1 MAKGKVPT
9 RDELLAFIKESTTPV
24 GKREIA
30 RAFGLKGDQR
40 IELKELLRD
49 LRDSGDIA
57 ADRAK
62 TFKDPKALTDIT
74 VLEIV
79 KVDDDGHLLA
89 VPRRHDEEKDGPPPR
104 IEIDPHTS
112 RGGPAPAV
120 GDRVL
125 ASLKRRGKN
134 TYEARII
141 RRLGSGPR
149 RILGL
154 YEEPPGRDGL
164 GLVTPTDRKL
174 KQSFD
179 IRPADKNGAVSGD
192 IVWVEGAGGAISRRG
207 RVLERVG
214 AMSDPRTVSLIS
226 IAANDIPVEFPQAA
240 LDEAER
246 ARAAPLG
253 HRLDLRQVP
262 LVTIDGEDARD
273 FDDAV
278 FAEPDPDHA
287 GGWRILVAIADVAWY
302 VRHDHP
308 LDRAAYRRG
317 TSVYFPDRVVPMLP
331 EALSNHWCSLV
342 PQQDRPVLVAE
353 MWIDA
358 AGHLKRH
365 RFHRAM
371 MRSAARLTYT
381 RVQRAHD
388 GSPDAEIA
396 PLMNDVIRPL
406 YGAFRVLLEAREK
419 RGALDLDLPERKV
432 TLGEDGRIAEIGV
445 RERLDSHK
453 LIEEFMVLANVAA
466 AQALEQ
472 RHMPCLYRVHD
483 QPDAAKLEGLREFLA
498 SLGIALPLGQRLRPG
513 DLNRVLHQVAG
524 KPVARL
530 VNETMLRSQSQAVY
544 SPDNLGHF
552 GLALARY
559 AHFTSP
565 IRRYPDLIV
574 HRALISAYGLGEG
587 GLPDADRGRFAE
599 FGEHL
604 SMCER
609 RAVAAER
616 GAMDRYVAAFMAA
629 HVGASFPG
637 RVTSVTRFGL
647 FAELDATGADGLIP
661 IRSLGQEFFR
671 HDEARQMLIGERT
684 GETFG
689 LGDRLRL
696 KLVEADIATGGLL
709 FEIVDVIERVERHAL
724 PRSAMRGHKRGGKRD
739 DQRGGHDPRRP
750 VAQRGGRK
758 DKRSRRRG

>member
-9 RDELLAFIKESTTPV
+9 RDELLAFIRDSATPV

-30 RAFGLKGDQR
+30 RAWGLKGDQR

-49 LRDSGDIA
+49 LRDSGDIS

-62 TFKDPKALTDIT
+62 TFRDPEALSDVA

-79 KVDDDGHLLA
+79 RVDDDGHLIA

-104 IEIDPHTS
+104 IEIAPQAT

-125 ASLKRRGKN
+125 ANLKRRGKA
-134 TYEARII
+134 YEARII
-141 RRLGSGPR
+141 RRLGSGPKK
-149 RILGL
+149 ILGL
-154 YEEPPGRDGL
+154 YDEPVGGAGM
-164 GLVTPTDRKL
+164 GLVSPTDRKL
-174 KQSFD
+174 RQSFE
-179 IRPADKNGAVSGD
+179 IRPADKNGAVPGD
-192 IVWVEGAGGAISRRG
+192 IVWIEATGGALSRRA

-214 AMSDPRTVSLIS
+214 AMSDPRTISLIA
-226 IAANDIPVEFPQAA
+226 IAANDIPVDFPQAA
-240 LDEAER
+240 LEEADR
-246 ARAAPLG
+246 AHAAPLG
-253 HRLDLRQVP
+253 HRLDLRDTP

-278 FAEPDPDHA
+278 FAEPDPA
-287 GGWRILVAIADVAWY
+287 QPGGWRLLVAIADVAWY
-302 VRHDHP
+302 VRHDKP

-342 PQQDRPVLVAE
+342 PREDRPVLVAE
-353 MWIDA
+353 MSIDA
-358 AGHLKRH
+358 EGHLKRH

-381 RVQRAHD
+381 RVQRAID
-388 GSPDAEIA
+388 GAPDAEIA
-396 PLMNDVIRPL
+396 PLMEPVIRPL
-406 YGAFRVLLEAREK
+406 YGAYKVLLAAREK
-419 RGALDLDLPERKV
+419 RGALDLDLPERQV
-432 TLGEDGRIAEIGV
+432 TLGSDGRIAEIGV

-472 RHMPCLYRVHD
+472 RHAPCLYRVHD
-483 QPDAAKLEGLREFLA
+483 QPDPAKLEALREFLA
-498 SLGIALPLGQRLRPG
+498 TLGIAMPAGPRLRPG
-513 DLNRVLHQVAG
+513 DLNRVLGAVEG
-524 KPVARL
+524 TPVARL
-530 VNETMLRSQSQAVY
+530 VNETVLRSQSQAVY

-565 IRRYPDLIV
+565 IRRYPDLVV
-574 HRALISAYGLGEG
+574 HRALIAAYGLGEG
-587 GLPDADRGRFAE
+587 ALAEADKGRFVE

-616 GAMDRYVAAFMAA
+616 GAMDRYVAAYMAA
-629 HVGASFPG
+629 HVGATFPG

-647 FAELDATGADGLIP
+647 FASLDGTGADGLIP

-671 HDEARQMLIGERT
+671 HDEARQILVGERT
-684 GETFG
+684 GETYG

-696 KLVEADIATGGLL
+696 KLVEADTATAGLL

-724 PRSAMRGHKRGGKRD
+724 PRGRHAEGPRRGA
-739 DQRGGHDPRRP
+739 PRRP
-750 VAQRGGRK
+750 VAHRGPPR
-758 DKRSRRRG
+758 DKRSRRRK

>member
-1 MAKGKVPT
+1 MAKGRVPT
-9 RDELLAFIKESTTPV
+9 RDELLAFIRESATPV

-30 RAFGLKGDQR
+30 RAYGLKGDQR

-49 LRDSGDIA
+49 LRDTGEIA

-62 TFKDPKALTDIT
+62 TFKDPKALTDIA

-79 KVDDDGHLLA
+79 TVDEDGHLLA
-89 VPRRHDEEKDGPPPR
+89 VPRKHDEETDGPLPR
-104 IEIDPHTS
+104 IEIVPQAP

-125 ASLKRRGKN
+125 ASLKRRGKA

-154 YEEPPGRDGL
+154 YEEPPGRAGL

-174 KQSFD
+174 RQSFD
-179 IRPADKNGAVSGD
+179 IRAADRNGARPGD
-192 IVWVEGAGGAISRRG
+192 IVWVEGTGTALSRRA
-207 RVLERVG
+207 RVLEVVG

-226 IAANDIPVEFPQAA
+226 IAANDIPVEFPAAA
-240 LDEAER
+240 LEEAER
-246 ARAAPLG
+246 SGPAPLG
-253 HRLDLRQVP
+253 QRLDLRDTP

-278 FAEPDPDHA
+278 FAAPDPDHP

-302 VRHDHP
+302 VRPDRA

-342 PQQDRPVLVAE
+342 PHQDRPVLVAE
-353 MWIDA
+353 MWIDG

-365 RFHRAM
+365 RFHRALI
-371 MRSAARLTYT
+371 RSAARLTYD
-381 RVQRAHD
+381 RIQRAQD
-388 GSPDAEIA
+388 GWPDAEIA
-396 PLMNDVIRPL
+396 PLMNDVVRPL
-406 YGAFRVLLEAREK
+406 YAAFRVLLAAREQ

-432 TLGEDGRIAEIGV
+432 TLGDDGRIAEIGT
-445 RERLDSHK
+445 RERLDSHR

-466 AQALEQ
+466 AQALEH
-472 RHMPCLYRVHD
+472 RHQPCLYRVHD
-483 QPDAAKLEGLREFLA
+483 QPDAAKIEGLREFLGT
-498 SLGIALPLGQRLRPG
+498 LGVGLPPGPRVRPG
-513 DLNRVLHQVAG
+513 DLNRILHQVSD

-552 GLALARY
+552 GLALSHY

-565 IRRYPDLIV
+565 IRRYPDLVV

-587 GLPDADRGRFAE
+587 GLPEADKGRFHE

-616 GAMDRYVAAFMAA
+616 GAMDRYVAAFMAG
-629 HVGASFPG
+629 HVGATFPG

-647 FAELDATGADGLIP
+647 FAALDASGADGLIP
-661 IRSLGQEFFR
+661 VRSLGQEYFR
-671 HDEARQMLIGERT
+671 HDEGRQMLVGERT

-709 FEIVDVIERVERHAL
+709 FEIVEVIERVERQAL
-724 PRSAMRGHKRGGKRD
+724 PRGVHHGRPGRAP
-739 DQRGGHDPRRP
+739 PRRP
-750 VAQRGGRK
+750 VAHRKGPK
-758 DKRSRRRG
+758 DKGSRRRR

>member
-1 MAKGKVPT
+1 MAKGRVPT
-9 RDELLAFIKESTTPV
+9 RDELLAFIAESATPV

-62 TFKDPKALTDIT
+62 TFKDPKTLTDIT

-79 KVDDDGHLLA
+79 RVDDDGHLLA
-89 VPRRHDEEKDGPPPR
+89 VPRRHSEENDGPPPR
-104 IEIDPHTS
+104 IEIIPQAS
-112 RGGPAPAV
+112 RGEPAPAV

-134 TYEARII
+134 AYEARVI
-141 RRLGSGPR
+141 RRLGSGPKK
-149 RILGL
+149 ILGL
-154 YEEPPGRDGL
+154 YEEPEGRGGL
-164 GLVTPTDRKL
+164 GLVSPTDRKL

-179 IRPADKNGAVSGD
+179 VRPADRNDARPGD
-192 IVWVEGAGGAISRRG
+192 IVWVEPTGGALARRA
-207 RVLERVG
+207 RVVERVG
-214 AMSDPRTVSLIS
+214 AMSDPSTISLIA
-226 IAANDIPVEFPQAA
+226 IAANAIPVDFPQAA
-240 LDEAER
+240 VEEADR
-246 ARAAPLG
+246 AHAAPLG
-253 HRLDLRQVP
+253 HRLDLRDTP

-278 FAEPDPDHA
+278 FAAPDPAHS
-287 GGWRILVAIADVAWY
+287 GGWRLLVAIADVAWY
-302 VRHDHP
+302 VRHDRP

-342 PQQDRPVLVAE
+342 PHQDRPVLVAE
-353 MWIDA
+353 MWIDQ

-381 RVQRAHD
+381 RVQRAID
-388 GSPDAEIA
+388 GAPDTEIA
-396 PLMNDVIRPL
+396 PLMETVVRPL
-406 YGAFRVLLEAREK
+406 YGAFKVLLAAREK
-419 RGALDLDLPERKV
+419 RGALDIDLPERQV
-432 TLGEDGRIAEIGV
+432 VLGDDGRISRIGV

-472 RHMPCLYRVHD
+472 RHAPCLYRVHD
-483 QPDAAKLEGLREFLA
+483 QPDAAKIEALREFLA
-498 SLGIALPLGQRLRPG
+498 TLGIALPAGPRLRPG
-513 DLNRVLHQVAG
+513 DLNRVLHAVEG

-530 VNETMLRSQSQAVY
+530 VNETVLRSQSQAVY
-544 SPDNLGHF
+544 SPDNVGHF
-552 GLALARY
+552 GLALSRY

-574 HRALISAYGLGEG
+574 HRALIAACGLGEG
-587 GLPDADRGRFAE
+587 GLAEADKGRFAE

-616 GAMDRYVAAFMAA
+616 GALDRYVAAYMAA
-629 HVGASFPG
+629 HVGATFPG

-647 FAELDATGADGLIP
+647 FAELDGTGADGLIP

-671 HDEARQMLIGERT
+671 HDEGRQLLVGERT
-684 GETFG
+684 GETYG

-696 KLVEADIATGGLL
+696 KLVEADTATGGLL
-709 FEIVDVIERVERHAL
+709 FEIVEVIERVERHAL
-724 PRSAMRGHKRGGKRD
+724 PRAR
-739 DQRGGHDPRRP
+739 QRPLDSRPRRP
-750 VAQRGGRK
+750 VARTRSVR
-758 DKRSRRRG
+758 DKRSRRRN

>member
-1 MAKGKVPT
+1 MAKGRVPT
-9 RDELLAFIKESTTPV
+9 RDELLTFIRESATPI

-49 LRDSGDIA
+49 LRDKGDIA

-62 TFKDPKALTDIT
+62 TFKDPAALTDVT

-79 KVDDDGHLLA
+79 RVDKDGHLIA
-89 VPRRHDEEKDGPPPR
+89 VPRRYDEAKDGPPPR
-104 IEIDPHTS
+104 IEIDPHGS
-112 RGGPAPAV
+112 RTAPAPAV

-125 ASLKRRGKN
+125 ASLKRRGKS

-141 RRLGSGPR
+141 RRLGSGPKK
-149 RILGL
+149 ILGL
-154 YEEPPGRDGL
+154 YEEPAGRGGL
-164 GLVTPTDRKL
+164 GSVTPTDRKL
-174 KQSFD
+174 RREFD
-179 IRPADKNGAVSGD
+179 VRAADKNGALPGD
-192 IVWVEGAGGAISRRG
+192 IVWIEETGGHLSRNARVVERIGP
-207 RVLERVG
+207 
-214 AMSDPRTVSLIS
+214 MSDPRTVSLIS

-240 LDEAER
+240 LEEAER

-253 HRLDLRQVP
+253 DRLDLRQTP

-278 FAEPDPDHA
+278 FAEPDPAHP
-287 GGWRILVAIADVAWY
+287 GGWRLLVAIADVSWY
-302 VRHDHP
+302 VRPDKP

-331 EALSNHWCSLV
+331 EALSNHWCSLI
-342 PQQDRPVLVAE
+342 PREDRPVLVAE
-353 MWIDA
+353 MWIDPE
-358 AGHLKRH
+358 GQLKKH

-371 MRSAARLTYT
+371 MRSAARLTYN
-381 RVQRAHD
+381 RVQRAMD
-388 GSPDAEIA
+388 GAPDEETT
-396 PLMNDVIRPL
+396 PLMEPVIKPL
-406 YGAFRVLLEAREK
+406 YSAYRVLLAAREA
-419 RGALDLDLPERKV
+419 RGALDLDLPERLVK
-432 TLGEDGRIAEIGV
+432 LGGDGRIAEIGV

-472 RHMPCLYRVHD
+472 RHAPCLYRVHD
-483 QPDAAKLEGLREFLA
+483 QPDAAKLEALREFLGT
-498 SLGIALPLGQRLRPG
+498 LGIAVPTGQRLRPG
-513 DLNRVLHQVAG
+513 DLNRVLHAVAD
-524 KPVARL
+524 KPVNRL
-530 VNETMLRSQSQAVY
+530 VNETILRSQSQAVY
-544 SPDNLGHF
+544 SPNNLGHF

-565 IRRYPDLIV
+565 IRRFPDLIV
-574 HRALISAYGLGEG
+574 HRALIAAFGLGDG
-587 GLPDADRGRFAE
+587 GLPGDDRGRFEE

-616 GAMDRYVAAFMAA
+616 GAMDRYVAAFMAE
-629 HVGASFPG
+629 HVGASFAG

-647 FAELDATGADGLIP
+647 FLALDGTGADGLLP

-671 HDEARQMLIGERT
+671 HEEGRQMLIGERT
-684 GETFG
+684 GENFG
-689 LGDRLRL
+689 LGDRLCV
-696 KLVEADIATGGLL
+696 KLVEADAATGGLL
-709 FEIVDVIERVERHAL
+709 FDLVDVIERVERHAL
-724 PRSAMRGHKRGGKRD
+724 PRGHRAPRRPERRD
-739 DQRGGHDPRRP
+739 GPRRP
-750 VAQRGGRK
+750 VAQGKPPR
-758 DKRSRRRG
+758 DKRSRRRK

>member
-1 MAKGKVPT
+1 MTAFDTAVHCDVT
-9 RDELLAFIKESTTPV
+9 RW
-24 GKREIA
+24 
-30 RAFGLKGDQR
+30 
-40 IELKELLRD
+40 
-49 LRDSGDIA
+49 
-57 ADRAK
+57 
-62 TFKDPKALTDIT
+62 
-74 VLEIV
+74 
-79 KVDDDGHLLA
+79 
-89 VPRRHDEEKDGPPPR
+89 
-104 IEIDPHTS
+104 
-112 RGGPAPAV
+112 PAPAV

-134 TYEARII
+134 AYEARVI

-149 RILGL
+149 KILGL

-164 GLVTPTDRKL
+164 GLVTPTDRK
-174 KQSFD
+174 QRMSFD
-179 IRPADKNGAVSGD
+179 VRPADKNGAQPGD
-192 IVWVEGAGGAISRRG
+192 IVWIEATGGALARRA
-207 RVLERVG
+207 RVLERIG
-214 AMSDPRTVSLIS
+214 PMSDPRTVSLIS
-226 IAANDIPVEFPQAA
+226 IAANDIPVEFPEAA
-240 LDEAER
+240 VEEAER
-246 ARAAPLG
+246 AKAAPLG
-253 HRLDLRQVP
+253 DRLDLRHTP

-278 FAEPDPDHA
+278 FAEPDPDHP
-287 GGWRILVAIADVAWY
+287 GGWRLLVAIADVAWY
-302 VRHDHP
+302 VRHDKP

-342 PQQDRPVLVAE
+342 PREDRPVLVAE
-353 MWIDA
+353 MRIDA
-358 AGHLKRH
+358 QGHLKSH

-381 RVQRAHD
+381 RVQRAMD
-388 GSPDAEIA
+388 GMPDEEIA
-396 PLMNDVIRPL
+396 PLMDHVVRPL
-406 YGAFRVLLEAREK
+406 YGAYRVLLAARER
-419 RGALDLDLPERKV
+419 RGALDLDLPERLVK
-432 TLGEDGRIAEIGV
+432 LGDDGRIAEIGV

-472 RHMPCLYRVHD
+472 RKAACLYRVHD
-483 QPDAAKLEGLREFLA
+483 QPDLAKLEALREFLGT
-498 SLGIALPLGQRLRPG
+498 LGIAVPTGQRLRPA
-513 DLNRVLHQVAG
+513 DLNRVLHEVAG
-524 KPVARL
+524 RPVSQL
-530 VNETMLRSQSQAVY
+530 VSQTVLRSQSQAVY

-574 HRALISAYGLGEG
+574 HRALIAAYGLGDG
-587 GLPDADRGRFAE
+587 GLSEADRGRFVE

-616 GAMDRYVAAFMAA
+616 GAMDRYVVAFMAQ
-629 HVGASFPG
+629 HVGATFAG
-637 RVTSVTRFGL
+637 RITSVTRFGL
-647 FAELDATGADGLIP
+647 FAALDGTGADGLIP

-671 HDEARQMLIGERT
+671 HDEGRQVLIGERT

-689 LGDRLRL
+689 LGDRVKL
-696 KLVEADIATGGLL
+696 KLVEADAATAGLL

-724 PRSAMRGHKRGGKRD
+724 PRGQAHAGRGA
-739 DQRGGHDPRRP
+739 PRRP
-750 VAQRGGRK
+750 VAHRGPPR
-758 DKRSRRRG
+758 DKGSRRRK

>member
-1 MAKGKVPT
+1 MAKGRVPT
-9 RDELLAFIKESTTPV
+9 RDELLAFIRESATPV

-30 RAFGLKGDQR
+30 RAYGLKGDQR
-40 IELKELLRD
+40 IELKQLLRD
-49 LRDSGDIA
+49 LRDQGDIA

-79 KVDDDGHLLA
+79 RVDDDGHLLA
-89 VPRRHDEEKDGPPPR
+89 MPRRHDEEKDGPAPR
-104 IEIDPHTS
+104 IEIDPHGS
-112 RGGPAPAV
+112 RGSTAPAV

-125 ASLKRRGKN
+125 ASLKRRGKDS
-134 TYEARII
+134 YQARII
-141 RRLGSGPR
+141 RRLGSGPKK
-149 RILGL
+149 ILGL
-154 YEEPPGRDGL
+154 YEEPNGRNGL
-164 GLVTPTDRKL
+164 GTVTPTDRKL
-174 KQSFD
+174 RREFD
-179 IRPADKNGAVSGD
+179 VRPADKNGAQPGD
-192 IVWVEGAGGAISRRG
+192 IVWVEEAGSELARRA

-214 AMSDPRTVSLIS
+214 PMSDPRTVSLIS
-226 IAANDIPVEFPQAA
+226 IAANDIPVEFPEAA
-240 LDEAER
+240 LREAEA
-246 ARAAPLG
+246 ARAAPMG
-253 HRLDLRQVP
+253 DRLDLRRLP

-278 FAEPDPDHA
+278 FAEADPDHP

-302 VRHDHP
+302 VRPDKP

-331 EALSNHWCSLV
+331 EALSNNWCSLL
-342 PQQDRPVLVAE
+342 PRQDRPVLVAE

-358 AGHLKRH
+358 AGALKKH

-371 MRSAARLTYT
+371 IHSAARLTYN
-381 RVQRAHD
+381 RLQSARNGA
-388 GSPDAEIA
+388 PDEELA
-396 PLMNDVIRPL
+396 PLMDSVVAPL
-406 YGAFRVLLEAREK
+406 YGAFATLLAAREK
-419 RGALDLDLPERKV
+419 RGALDLDLPERLVK
-432 TLGEDGRIAEIGV
+432 LGGDGRIAEIGV
-445 RERLDSHK
+445 RERLDSHR

-483 QPDAAKLEGLREFLA
+483 QPDAAKLEGLREFLGT
-498 SLGIALPLGQRLRPG
+498 LGIALPVGQRLRPG
-513 DLNRVLHQVAG
+513 DLNRVLQAIEG
-524 KPVARL
+524 KPTARL
-530 VNETMLRSQSQAVY
+530 VNETILRSQSQAVY
-544 SPDNLGHF
+544 APGNLGHF

-565 IRRYPDLIV
+565 IRRFPDLIV

-587 GLPDADRGRFAE
+587 GLPADDKSRFEE

-616 GAMDRYVAAFMAA
+616 SAMDRYVAAYMAD
-629 HVGASFPG
+629 HVGATFSG

-647 FAELDATGADGLIP
+647 FLALDGSGADGLLP

-671 HDEARQMLIGERT
+671 HEEGRQMLVGERT
-684 GETFG
+684 GETYG
-689 LGDRLRL
+689 LGDRLKVRL
-696 KLVEADIATGGLL
+696 DQADTATGGLL
-709 FEIVDVIERVERHAL
+709 FDLVEVNERVERQA
-724 PRSAMRGHKRGGKRD
+724 PARGHRLAERRG
-739 DQRGGHDPRRP
+739 PRRP
-750 VAQRGGRK
+750 VAHAKGAR
-758 DKRSRRRG
+758 DKRSRRRN

>member
-9 RDELLAFIKESTTPV
+9 RDELLAFIRDSETPV

-30 RAFGLKGDQR
+30 RAYGLKGDQR

-49 LRDSGDIA
+49 LRDTGEIA
-57 ADRAK
+57 PDRAK
-62 TFKDPKALTDIT
+62 TFRHPESLSDMV

-79 KVDDDGHLLA
+79 SVDDDGHLLA
-89 VPRRHDEEKDGPPPR
+89 VPRRHDDDKDGPPPR
-104 IEIDPHTS
+104 IEVSAPAS
-112 RGGPAPAV
+112 RTVPAPAV

-125 ASLKRRGKN
+125 ASMKRRGKN
-134 TYEARII
+134 TYEAKVV
-141 RRLGSGPR
+141 RRLGSGPKK
-149 RILGL
+149 ILGL
-154 YEEPPGRDGL
+154 YEEPPGRIGL

-174 KQSFD
+174 RREFD
-179 IRPADKNGAVSGD
+179 VRPSDRNGALPGD
-192 IVWVEGAGGAISRRG
+192 IVWIEEIGGALARRA
-207 RVLERVG
+207 RVVERIG
-214 AMSDPRTVSLIS
+214 PMSDPRTVSLIS
-226 IAANDIPVEFPQAA
+226 IAANDIPIDFPEAA
-240 LDEAER
+240 IEEADK
-246 ARAAPLG
+246 AKAAPMG
-253 HRLDLRQVP
+253 HRLDLRDVP

-278 FAEPDPDHA
+278 FAEPDPGHA

-302 VRHDHP
+302 VRHDRP

-331 EALSNHWCSLV
+331 EQLSNHWCSLV
-342 PQQDRPVLVAE
+342 PHEDRPVLVAE
-353 MWIDA
+353 MWIDGE
-358 AGHLKRH
+358 GHLKRH
-365 RFHRAM
+365 KFHRAM
-371 MRSAARLTYT
+371 MRSAARLTYN
-381 RVQRAHD
+381 RVQRAIN
-388 GSPDAEIA
+388 GTPDAEIE
-396 PLMNDVIRPL
+396 PLMDEVVRPL
-406 YGAFRVLLEAREK
+406 YGAYRVLLAAREA
-419 RGALDLDLPERKV
+419 RGALDLDLPERQV
-432 TLGEDGRIAEIGV
+432 TLGKDGHIATIGV

-472 RHMPCLYRVHD
+472 RRAACLYRVHD
-483 QPDAAKLEGLREFLA
+483 QPDLAKLESLREFLGT
-498 SLGIALPLGQRLRPG
+498 LGIKVPTGQRLRPA
-513 DLNRVLHQVAG
+513 DLNRVLHEVAG
-524 KPVARL
+524 KPVSQL
-530 VNETMLRSQSQAVY
+530 VSQTVLRSQSQAVY

-574 HRALISAYGLGEG
+574 HRALIAAYGLGDG
-587 GLPDADRGRFAE
+587 GLAEADRGRFVE

-616 GAMDRYVAAFMAA
+616 GAMDRYVVAFMAQ
-629 HVGASFPG
+629 HVGATFAG
-637 RVTSVTRFGL
+637 RITSVTRFGL
-647 FAELDATGADGLIP
+647 FAALDGTGADGLIP

-671 HDEARQMLIGERT
+671 HDEGRQLLIGERT

-689 LGDRLRL
+689 LGDRVKL
-696 KLVEADIATGGLL
+696 KLVEADAATAGLL

-724 PRSAMRGHKRGGKRD
+724 SRGPGGGP
-739 DQRGGHDPRRP
+739 GGGPPRRP
-750 VAQRGGRK
+750 VAHRGPPR
-758 DKRSRRRG
+758 DKRSRRRK